1 MSILFILCGT
11 SRISLRRKEWALLEF
26 LTLNFAQF
34 CEDFHAAILSV
45 CYTPHNNQKAF
56 RLSLL
61 GTGFQNRGLCQ
72 ICLATDQVDNQG
84 SVATSC
90 AVQLHIPLCAVIVSL
105 LTFTIA

>member
-1 MSILFILCGT
+1 MRPPVG
-11 SRISLRRKEWALLEF
+11 LLDEF
-26 LTLNFAQF
+26 LSKKRSKQRVKFYAKPSGYDVVVADTRL
-34 CEDFHAAILSV
+34 
-45 CYTPHNNQKAF
+45 NQKAF

-72 ICLATDQVDNQG
+72 ICLATDQADNQC

-90 AVQLHIPLCAVIVSL
+90 AVQLHMPLCAVIVSL